1 MIPVPIYQ
9 VRFWEA
15 VIPLHQRRQLSF
27 REPVAPTSSVSSVSA
42 SGNQWLKK
50 HRFFSGFLVCDLR
63 FCSLFAQSTLELRL
77 HVGCSWIDR
86 RWLIWFFKV
95 WIGGGFDGFEDGVGS
110 RLFPTMVEDLL
121 YHLLRD
127 VRSRY
132 LVFRCVFRWMP
143 FRMSAAACMSEKS
156 GGDPILRHVPS
167 SEVFDKMKRPCDL
180 STCPHHKTRVVRYG
194 AYGFEVLGCGPLY
207 LVKVA
212 FCIRLYVFCFV
223 FGFGPLDL
231 VHLIKSR
238 WKKKKR

>member
-1 MIPVPIYQ
+1 M
-9 VRFWEA
+9 
-15 VIPLHQRRQLSF
+15 
-27 REPVAPTSSVSSVSA
+27 
-42 SGNQWLKK
+42 
-50 HRFFSGFLVCDLR
+50 
-63 FCSLFAQSTLELRL
+63 
-77 HVGCSWIDR
+77 
-86 RWLIWFFKV
+86 

-223 FGFGPLDL
+223 FGLGPLDL

-238 WKKKKR
+238 WKKKKEIISCFVINHNKGPKKKVAKDHTTCHVSIRLGVGRWVLPLELGISNEELTRQNPF